1 MVVDVSCEA
10 QAMMDKSLAERNLY
24 AVMGGAEEKK
34 AGDLVTR
41 SSMLGENKCFRWQKL
56 PLVI

>member
-1 MVVDVSCEA
+1 LVVVINIVDVSCEA

-24 AVMGGAEEKK
+24 AVMGGGEEKK

-41 SSMLGENKCFRWQKL
+41 SSMHVG
-56 PLVI
+56 